1 MLSGDA
7 WAGQKWYITDIIVKM
22 KDHEE
27 VYIVGYLKF
36 EKKD

>member
-7 WAGQKWYITDIIVKM
+7 WAAQTWCITDIYVKM

-27 VYIVGYLKF
+27 VHIVGY
-36 EKKD
+36 